1 MPARDIYHDTV
12 KIALIKDNWTITK
25 DPLTVQYGSKDLFI
39 DLGAEKLLAAEKQNR
54 KIAVE
59 IKSFVNPSQMV
70 DLEKA
75 VSQYIVYR
83 NILEET
89 EADRQLY
96 LAVSEKAYRDVFS
109 EALGNLIMRKNS
121 LNLLIFDD
129 LQQEISQWI
138 P

>member
-75 VSQYIVYR
+75 VGQYIVYR

-96 LAVSEKAYRDVFS
+96 LAISERAYRDVFS
-109 EALGNLIMRKNS
+109 EAIGNLIVRKNS
-121 LNLLIFDD
+121 LNLLVFDD
-129 LQQEISQWI
+129 L
-138 P
+138 